1 MRRALVTALL
11 AGALGLAAAP
21 TAAAQGLGVA
31 DTCTTPTTGT
41 NTAPNQPCWV
51 AGLYNGDY
59 AGMADTSYYAQAGG
73 HPFEGVTDFIVA
85 NSGGVPDANVSNIR
99 VDIPPGLIS
108 DPQAVPPCSSPNPS
122 TCLSSSQLGLVR
134 LELYSPTTHT
144 DQWFG
149 ASVYNMTPPAGKVSD
164 YAFEIPLVN
173 VRTDIIGG
181 IRSGV
186 EQFAGVPNLSAD
198 DGLYFTINV
207 PSSVLPAELVQST
220 LIFWGVPGDSA
231 HAPDAGWSCSPA
243 NILTNPTCAP
253 PASNATHNLSGTPF
267 LTLPS
272 GCLPAGQ
279 VSTLTLS
286 DSSDQAQATS
296 KTPVA
301 ATGCTSA
308 RFDPSLTLTPQ
319 TTQSDSPTGVT
330 VDVHV
335 PQDPNPNDQA
345 TSTLQTATVTLP
357 PGMTLNPSAAN
368 GLAACSPQQFGQG
381 SDAAPSCPAASK
393 LGTAE
398 IDTPLLPS
406 NHPLTGSV
414 YLGCDGSSPQTPC
427 TPATP
432 GGPLTASLYVYV
444 TDPAE
449 GIDQKLVGSVTTDP
463 STGQVTTTFANQ
475 PQVPFT
481 DFILDLNSGPTA
493 TLATPLSCGSA
504 TTTSSIVPYSGNAG
518 AAPTS
523 SFSVSGCPQPTP
535 FAPGLAV
542 ADGTLQAGA
551 FDNPLTLTFT
561 RADGQQYLGG
571 ISVALPPG
579 LLAVLGNV
587 PQCTEPQAS
596 TGDCPAATQIG
607 DVAVEAGAG
616 SEPISQS
623 GSAYLTTGYNGA
635 PFGLSIVVPAIAG
648 PFDLGTVVV
657 RAGIN
662 VDRNDAHVTVV
673 SDPLPQVVGGVP
685 LRLRAVSIKIDRP
698 AFVINPT
705 SCASRSIG
713 ATLTSTQGAS
723 ASLSS
728 PFQANDCPALPFS
741 PTLSVGLARN
751 YQTTNGGHPTLTATV
766 TSALGQANLSSAS
779 VTLPLS
785 LALDPNNSQHVC
797 SVAASQTDSCP
808 ASTAIGS
815 ATVTTPLLSQPLT
828 GTVYLV
834 QGIRT
839 GPQGQQI
846 RTLPALLIPL
856 RGQVAI
862 DLRGQTSVDSRS
874 RLVSTF
880 PTLPDAAVS
889 RFTITINGG
898 SHGILVVT
906 GGANLCHRRQVA
918 GAAFTGQSGANL
930 SAEETISVPCA
941 KRASVKRIRAERNS
955 VRVQVAMPQAG
966 WLRASASGL
975 SSARRKTR
983 RASRVWLT
991 LRLTPSAA
999 VRLRRT
1005 GRLELRIRLAYTPRG
1020 WPTQTIYTRRI
1031 TIRG

>member
-11 AGALGLAAAP
+11 AGALGMAAAP

-51 AGLYNGDY
+51 AGLYTGDY
-59 AGMADTSYYAQAGG
+59 TATSNTDYYTQAGG
-73 HPFEGVTDFIVA
+73 HPFVGVTDFTVA

-108 DPQAVPPCSSPNPS
+108 NPQAVPQCTALQFPNCPSS
-122 TCLSSSQLGLVR
+122 TQLGVVE
-134 LELYSPTTHT
+134 LELYTPTTRT
-144 DQWFG
+144 DDYFG
-149 ASVYNMTPPAGKVSD
+149 ASVYNMVPPAGKVSD
-164 YAFEIPLVN
+164 YAFNIPLVN

-181 IRSGV
+181 IRSGAQ
-186 EQFAGVPNLSAD
+186 QFAGVPNLSAD
-198 DGLYFTINV
+198 DGLYFTIAV
-207 PSSVLPAELVQST
+207 PSSVLPAELVRST

-231 HAPDAGWSCSPA
+231 HAPDVGWSCDPA
-243 NILTNPTCAP
+243 DVLTNPNCTP
-253 PASNATHNLSGTPF
+253 PASAGTHSLSGTPF

-286 DSSDQAQATS
+286 DSSGDQAQATS
-296 KTPVA
+296 KTPEA
-301 ATGCTSA
+301 ATNCTSA
-308 RFDPSLTLTPQ
+308 AFDPSLALTPG

-335 PQDPNPNDQA
+335 PQDENPNDLA
-345 TSTLQTATVTLP
+345 TSTLQTAAVTLP

-381 SDAAPSCPAASK
+381 SDAAPSCPAASQ

-398 IDTPLLPS
+398 IDTPLLP
-406 NHPLTGSV
+406 NPLTGSV
-414 YLGCDGSSPQTPC
+414 YLGCDGSSAQTPC

-432 GGPLTASLYVYV
+432 GGPLTASMYVYV
-444 TDPAE
+444 TDPAQ

-463 STGQVTTTFANQ
+463 SSGQVTTTFAEQ
-475 PQVPFT
+475 PQVPFS
-481 DFILDLNSGPTA
+481 DFILNLNSGPTA
-493 TLATPLSCGSA
+493 TLATPLSCGAA
-504 TTTSSIVPYSGNAG
+504 TTTSSIVPYSGGAT

-523 SFSVSGCPQPTP
+523 SFSVSGCAQPTP
-535 FAPGLAV
+535 FAPGLSV
-542 ADGTLQAGA
+542 ATATTQAGA
-551 FDNPLTLTFT
+551 FENPLTLTVT
-561 RADGQQYLGG
+561 RADGQQYLGA
-571 ISVALPPG
+571 ISVGLPPG
-579 LLAVLGNV
+579 LLALLANV
-587 PQCTEPQAS
+587 PECTEPQAS
-596 TGDCPAATQIG
+596 SGDCPAATQIG
-607 DVAVEAGAG
+607 DVDVQAGAG

-623 GSAYLTTGYNGA
+623 GTAYLTTGYNGA
-635 PFGLSIVVPAIAG
+635 PFGLSILVPAIAG

-673 SDPLPQVVGGVP
+673 SDPLPQIVGGVP
-685 LRLRAVSIKIDRP
+685 LRLRAVSVKIDRP
-698 AFVINPT
+698 DFIINPT
-705 SCASRSIG
+705 SCAPQSIG
-713 ATLTSTQGAS
+713 ATVTSAQGAS
-723 ASLSS
+723 ATLSS
-728 PFQANDCPALPFS
+728 PFQASGCSALPFS

-766 TSALGQANLSSAS
+766 TSALGQANVGSAS

-785 LALDPNNSQHVC
+785 LALDPNNSEHVC
-797 SVAASQTDSCP
+797 SVADSQSDSCP
-808 ASTAIGS
+808 SSTAIGS
-815 ATVTTPLLSQPLT
+815 ATVSTPLLSQPLT

-862 DLRGQTSVDSRS
+862 DLRGQTSVDSKS
-874 RLVSTF
+874 RLVTTF
-880 PTLPDAAVS
+880 PTLPDAAIS

-918 GAAFTGQSGANL
+918 GAAFTGQNGANL
-930 SAEETISVPCA
+930 SSEETISVPCA
-941 KRASVKRIRAERNS
+941 KQASVKRIRADTNS
-955 VRVQVAMPQAG
+955 VRVQLAVRQAG

-975 SSARRKTR
+975 TSARRKTR
-983 RASRVWLT
+983 RASRLWLT

-999 VRLRRT
+999 ARLRRT
-1005 GRLELRIRLAYTPRG
+1005 GRLKLRIKIAYTPLG

-1031 TIRG
+1031 TIRA